1 MGEIFRQFFVV
12 HVNHVRMV
20 RCLLAGVFLLLG
32 LAGVMAPDANAAAF
46 QANYRQLDCRTE
58 ACPAKPNERWIWFA
72 VDVKAV
78 RTLAPDW
85 QLLVDNTRFSSI
97 EVRVQ
102 DKSGPLVIRRDQFEL
117 DNNWSMG
124 NNLRFGIPMAG
135 AGISRIEVGF
145 RDMDSPGLMRT
156 IKVMDKADHAEFV
169 QNWTVLV
176 AVVIGVLFA
185 AFTYNV
191 FLLTWLH
198 APFQRWYVVWV
209 AAACSYLLIW
219 SGKILDVFPF
229 MAGPSSARTSFLLVG
244 LLVVSG
250 AAFFFSLIEK
260 DKLPQRL
267 IDVGQV
273 GGILVAV
280 TSVVAAF
287 DMVFPAAYTDRMFN
301 FAMVIVTVTLTIGC
315 VFAAVRGSRAIWY
328 YLAGWLPALALLGA
342 RIARNFDLL
351 PQDDI
356 IDKAG
361 FEALAWE
368 ALILSLAI
376 ADRFRQLR
384 READATDSERRTLLR
399 VATTD
404 SLTGLGNRSL
414 FQSLLERATPYAG
427 GLDVVAVDID
437 FLKQTNDMAGHDAGD
452 ALIVAVA
459 ERLRAAAGPSATIT
473 RIGGDEFVILLE
485 GEARQ
490 RLEAVRQMIALSAG
504 APLRHAGYD
513 LTISICA
520 GHAADPDGNA
530 NLQTVH
536 KLADLA
542 LYRAKAE
549 GRGCWRT
556 YDSSM
561 ADELDART
569 QMVREARAA
578 LRLGEFVLH
587 YEPIVDQNRR
597 PIAQEAVL
605 RWQHPRLGLL
615 SPPQFAILMRESTIV
630 LALQHLAL
638 EQAMAKAAEMHVGA
652 PGVAMAINFVTS
664 QLQGPSAAIA
674 ILDELAQRNL
684 PPQALIA
691 EVTEPVAMGGLGS
704 ALFECLE
711 CLREAGARVALDDFG
726 TGTASLIQMRDVP
739 ADLIKID
746 ASFAAALVES
756 DNSRQ
761 VVQAIVALAHSLG
774 KKVVAQ
780 GIESE
785 AQFALLKQMGCD
797 YAQGPLFGL
806 ASMQPQVAAA

>member
-1 MGEIFRQFFVV
+1 
-12 HVNHVRMV
+12 
-20 RCLLAGVFLLLG
+20 
-32 LAGVMAPDANAAAF
+32 
-46 QANYRQLDCRTE
+46 
-58 ACPAKPNERWIWFA
+58 
-72 VDVKAV
+72 
-78 RTLAPDW
+78 
-85 QLLVDNTRFSSI
+85 
-97 EVRVQ
+97 
-102 DKSGPLVIRRDQFEL
+102 
-117 DNNWSMG
+117 
-124 NNLRFGIPMAG
+124 
-135 AGISRIEVGF
+135 
-145 RDMDSPGLMRT
+145 
-156 IKVMDKADHAEFV
+156 
-169 QNWTVLV
+169 
-176 AVVIGVLFA
+176 LFA

-209 AAACSYLLIW
+209 AAACTYLLIW

-267 IDVGQV
+267 IDIGQA
-273 GGILVAV
+273 GGILVAI
-280 TSVVAAF
+280 TSVLAAF
-287 DMVFPAAYTDRMFN
+287 DMVFPAAFTDRAFN
-301 FAMVIVTVTLTIGC
+301 LAMVIVTVTLTIGC
-315 VFAAVRGSRAIWY
+315 GFAAWRGSRAIWY
-328 YLAGWLPALALLGA
+328 YLAGWVPALALLGM
-342 RIARNFDLL
+342 RIARNFELL
-351 PQDDI
+351 PQDDF

-404 SLTGLGNRSL
+404 SLTGLGNRAL
-414 FQSLLERATPYAG
+414 FQSLLERTTPYHG

-459 ERLRAAAGPSATIT
+459 ERLKAAAGPNATVT
-473 RIGGDEFVILLE
+473 RIGGDEFVIVLE
-485 GEARQ
+485 GEARH
-490 RLEAVRQMIALSAG
+490 RLDAVRQMMALSAG
-504 APLRHAGYD
+504 VPLRHAGYD

-520 GHAADPDGNA
+520 GHAADPDGNV

-549 GRGCWRT
+549 GRGCWRS
-556 YDSSM
+556 YDASM

-569 QMVREARAA
+569 LMLREARTG
-578 LRLGEFVLH
+578 LQTGEFVLH
-587 YEPIVDQNRR
+587 YEPIVDQKRR
-597 PIAQEAVL
+597 PVAHEAAM

-615 SPPQFAILMRESTIV
+615 VPSQFAILLRESTLV
-630 LALQHLAL
+630 LSLQQLALD
-638 EQAMAKAAEMHVGA
+638 QAMDRAAELQARTAGMA
-652 PGVAMAINFVTS
+652 IAINFVTS

-674 ILDELAQRNL
+674 ILDELAHRNL

-691 EVTEPVAMGGLGS
+691 EVTEAVAMGGLGS

-711 CLREAGARVALDDFG
+711 CLREAGAKVALDDFG

-746 ASFAAALVES
+746 ASFASALVES
-756 DNSRQ
+756 ENARQ
-761 VVQAIVALAHSLG
+761 VVQAIIALAHSLG

-785 AQFALLKQMGCD
+785 GQFALLKQMGCD
-797 YAQGPLFGL
+797 FAQGPLFGL
-806 ASMQPQVAAA
+806 TTDLPDEAAA

>member
-12 HVNHVRMV
+12 HINHVRMV
-20 RCLLAGVFLLLG
+20 RSLLACVFLFLG
-32 LAGVMAPDANAAAF
+32 LSGLLAPAAEAAAF
-46 QANYRQLDCRTE
+46 QAPYRQIDCRVE
-58 ACPAKPNERWIWFA
+58 ACPAKPGQRWTWFA
-72 VDVKAV
+72 VDAKAV

-85 QLLVDNTRFSSI
+85 QLLVDNTRFSYI
-97 EVRVQ
+97 EVRVRH
-102 DKSGPLVIRRDQFEL
+102 SAGTLVIQRDQFDL
-117 DNNWSMG
+117 HKNWSMG
-124 NNLRFGIPMAG
+124 NNLRFAIPMAG
-135 AGISRIEVGF
+135 SGISRIEVGF
-145 RDMDSPGLMRT
+145 RDMDAPGLMRT
-156 IKVMDKADHAEFV
+156 IKAMDKADHAEFV

-209 AAACSYLLIW
+209 AAACSYLMIW

-267 IDVGQV
+267 IDVGQA
-273 GGILVAV
+273 GGILVAI
-280 TSVVAAF
+280 TSVIAAF

-301 FAMVIVTVTLTIGC
+301 FAMVIVTITLTIGC
-315 VFAAVRGSRAIWY
+315 GFAAIRGSRAIWY

-414 FQSLLERATPYAG
+414 FQSLLERATPYVG

-490 RLEAVRQMIALSAG
+490 RLDAVRQMIALSAG
-504 APLRHAGYD
+504 VPLRHAGYD

-556 YDSSM
+556 YDASM

-630 LALQHLAL
+630 LALQQLAL
-638 EQAMAKAAEMHVGA
+638 EQAMAKAADMHVGA
-652 PGVAMAINFVTS
+652 PGMAMAINFVTS

-785 AQFALLKQMGCD
+785 AQFDLLKQMGCD

>member
-1 MGEIFRQFFVV
+1 MGDSFRQFFVV
-12 HVNHVRMV
+12 NANHVRMV
-20 RCLLAGVFLLLG
+20 RCLLAGAFLLLCLSG
-32 LAGVMAPDANAAAF
+32 LLSPKAQAAAF
-46 QANYRQLDCRTE
+46 QASYHQLDCRTQ
-58 ACPAKPNERWIWFA
+58 ACPAKPEPRWTWFA
-72 VDVKAV
+72 VDTAAV

-85 QLLVDNTRFSSI
+85 QLLVDNTRFSKI
-97 EVRVQ
+97 EVRLTH
-102 DKSGPLVIRRDQFEL
+102 SGGTLVIQRDQFDL

-124 NNLRFGIPMAG
+124 NNLRFAIPIAG
-135 AGISRIEVGF
+135 SGISRVEVGF
-145 RDMDSPGLMRT
+145 RDMDAPGLMRS
-156 IKVMDKADHAEFV
+156 IKAMDKADHAEFV

-176 AVVIGVLFA
+176 AVVIGILFA

-209 AAACSYLLIW
+209 AAACCYLLIW
-219 SGKILDVFPF
+219 SGKILDIFPF

-267 IDVGQV
+267 IDIGQA
-273 GGILVAV
+273 GGILVAI
-280 TSVVAAF
+280 TSVLAAF

-301 FAMVIVTVTLTIGC
+301 FAMVIVTITLTIGC
-315 VFAAVRGSRAIWY
+315 GFAAFRGSRAIWY
-328 YLAGWLPALALLGA
+328 YLAGWVPALALLGM
-342 RIARNFDLL
+342 RIARNFELL

-404 SLTGLGNRSL
+404 SLTGLGNRAL
-414 FQSLLERATPYAG
+414 FQSLLERATPYQG

-459 ERLRAAAGPSATIT
+459 ERLKAAAGPNATIS

-490 RLEAVRQMIALSAG
+490 RLDAVRQMIALSAG
-504 APLRHAGYD
+504 VPLRHAGYD

-520 GHAADPDGNA
+520 GHAADAAGTADLKA
-530 NLQTVH
+530 VH

-549 GRGCWRT
+549 GRGCWRS
-556 YDSSM
+556 YDASM
-561 ADELDART
+561 ADELDARS
-569 QMVREARAA
+569 QMVREARAGLLA
-578 LRLGEFVLH
+578 GEFVLH
-587 YEPIVDQNRR
+587 YEPIVDHNRR
-597 PIAQEAVL
+597 PIAHEAAL

-615 SPPQFAILMRESTIV
+615 VPAQFAILLRESSLV
-630 LALQHLAL
+630 LSLQQLALDH
-638 EQAMAKAAEMHVGA
+638 AMAKAAELQLGA
-652 PGVAMAINFVTS
+652 AGVAIAINFVTS

-674 ILDELAQRNL
+674 ILDELAHRNL

-691 EVTEPVAMGGLGS
+691 EVTEAVAMGGLGS

-756 DNSRQ
+756 DNARQ
-761 VVQAIVALAHSLG
+761 VVQAIIALAHSLG

-785 AQFALLKQMGCD
+785 AQFLLLKQMACD

-806 ASMQPQVAAA
+806 ATEFPHEAAA

>member
-1 MGEIFRQFFVV
+1 MGEIFRQFIVV
-12 HVNHVRMV
+12 HANHVRMV
-20 RCLLAGVFLLLG
+20 RTLLSGVFLLFG
-32 LAGVMAPDANAAAF
+32 LSGLLTSAANAAAF
-46 QANYRQLDCRTE
+46 QTSYRQLDCQTE
-58 ACPAKPNERWIWFA
+58 ACPAKPDQRWTWFA
-72 VDVKAV
+72 VDTKAV

-85 QLLVDNTRFSSI
+85 QLLVDNTRFSYI
-97 EVRVQ
+97 EIRVRH
-102 DKSGPLVIRRDQFEL
+102 SGGTFVVLRDQFDL
-117 DNNWSMG
+117 DKNWSMG
-124 NNLRFGIPMAG
+124 NNLRFAIPVAG
-135 AGISRIEVGF
+135 SGISRIEVGF
-145 RDMDSPGLMRT
+145 RDIDSPSLMRT
-156 IKVMDKADHAEFV
+156 IKAMDKADHAEFV

-209 AAACSYLLIW
+209 AAACSYLMIW

-267 IDVGQV
+267 IDVGQA
-273 GGILVAV
+273 GGILVAI

-301 FAMVIVTVTLTIGC
+301 LAMVIVTVTLTIGC
-315 VFAAVRGSRAIWY
+315 GFAAIRGSRAIWY

-404 SLTGLGNRSL
+404 SLTGLGNRAL
-414 FQSLLERATPYAG
+414 FQSLLERATPYSG

-459 ERLRAAAGPSATIT
+459 ERLRAAAGTSATIT

-490 RLEAVRQMIALSAG
+490 RLDAVRQMIALSAG
-504 APLRHAGYD
+504 VPLRHAGYD

-530 NLQTVH
+530 NLQSVH

-556 YDSSM
+556 YDASM

-587 YEPIVDQNRR
+587 YEPIVDHNRR

-630 LALQHLAL
+630 LALQQLAL
-638 EQAMAKAAEMHVGA
+638 EQAMAKAADMNVQA
-652 PGVAMAINFVTS
+652 PGVAISINFVTS

-774 KKVVAQ
+774 KSVVAQ
-780 GIESE
+780 GVESE

-806 ASMQPQVAAA
+806 AGLQPHEAAA